1 MHSRPDTIARRV
13 RRAALVTA
21 AASGLAVV
29 MTWPLAR
36 GLGSLGRSTG
46 GGDGLYGVWNVAW
59 VAHALT
65 SNPARLY
72 DANIFYPHRLT
83 LAFSEANIGA
93 GIVAIPAWLATHNP
107 YAAHNLAV
115 LVAFATGVIGM
126 WLLARYL
133 SGDARTAWVAGML
146 FAFCPYLMTHTAHI
160 QLLMCGGLPL
170 AMWLTHRLADAPS
183 SRRGVLLGAALAA
196 QALSC
201 AYYGIFAGLM
211 AGYAVLFLAWARGL
225 WRSLAW
231 WRGVAIAAAVAVL
244 PVLPF
249 FLPYLSIQQDQGFRR
264 TIEDAARYSANAQSY
279 VASPAHAHAWLLTVT
294 AGWPR
299 WSEPL
304 FPGFLAI
311 ILGLAGLLL
320 HARRPRGHAPAP
332 PREAALLYG
341 SLGLLA
347 FWASF
352 GPAAG
357 LYALLFRLPLFSFL
371 RAPSRFGLV
380 VTLSLAAL
388 ASLALPRL
396 LRRVPPPGRTA
407 AAAALM
413 VLAVAELN
421 VLPFPWER
429 AQRIPEPYT
438 QLATLPRGPVA
449 EFPYYGERPVY
460 HLHTQYMLFSTAH
473 WFPLL
478 NGYSDHIPQDF
489 RDTAGPLSTFP
500 SDEAFAVMRHAR
512 VRYIGVHWDMFGPKA
527 QGVRER
533 LQRYL
538 PYLRPVAEDGTMTL
552 YRGAG
557 VPLRVSGWSRTSSRR
572 RPGPSSRRAPRA
584 ARRACGSPRRCRGS
598 ASRSSAFQETGCRR

>member
-13 RRAALVTA
+13 QRAALVTA
-21 AASGLAVV
+21 AALGLAVV

-36 GLGSLGRSTG
+36 GLGNLGRSTG
-46 GGDGLYGVWNVAW
+46 GGDGLYSVWNVAW

-65 SNPARLY
+65 SNPAQLY
-72 DANIFYPHRLT
+72 HANIFYPHRYA

-93 GIVAIPAWLATHNP
+93 GIVAIPAWLATHNA
-107 YAAHNLAV
+107 YAAHNVAV
-115 LVAFATGVIGM
+115 LFAFATGVIGM
-126 WLLARYL
+126 WLLARDL
-133 SGDARTAWVAGML
+133 SGDDRAAWVAGVL
-146 FAFCPYLMTHTAHI
+146 YAFCPYLMTHTAHI
-160 QLLMCGGLPL
+160 QLLMCGGVPL

-183 SRRGVLLGAALAA
+183 PRRGALLGAALAA

-211 AGYAVLFLAWARGL
+211 VGYAVLFFAWTREL
-225 WRSLAW
+225 WRSAAW
-231 WRGVAIAAAVAVL
+231 WRGVAVAAAAAVL

-249 FLPYLSIQQDQGFRR
+249 FLPYLSIQQNQGFRR
-264 TIEDAARYSANAQSY
+264 TIEDAATYSANAQSY
-279 VASPAHAHAWLLTVT
+279 VASPAHAHGWLLAVT

-304 FPGFLAI
+304 FPGFLAVV
-311 ILGLAGLLL
+311 LGLAGIVLF
-320 HARRPRGHAPAP
+320 ARRSHGNGGPA
-332 PREAALLYG
+332 RAHEATLLYG

-357 LYALLFRLPLFSFL
+357 LYALLFKIPLFSFL

-388 ASLALPRL
+388 ASLALQRL
-396 LRRVPPPGRTA
+396 LGCVPPRRRTA
-407 AAAALM
+407 AAAAILL
-413 VLAVAELN
+413 LAVADLN

-429 AQRIPEPYT
+429 AQHIPAAYT
-438 QLATLPRGPVA
+438 QLAKLPRGPVA
-449 EFPYYGERPVY
+449 EFPYYGDRPAY

-478 NGYSDHIPQDF
+478 NGYSDHIPKDF
-489 RDTAGPLSTFP
+489 RDTAGALSTFP

-512 VRYIGVHWDMFGPKA
+512 VRYIGVHWDMFGLTA
-527 QGVRER
+527 EGVRER

-538 PYLRPVAEDGTMTL
+538 PYLRPIAGDATTTL
-552 YRGAG
+552 YEVVGF
-557 VPLRVSGWSRTSSRR
+557 P
-572 RPGPSSRRAPRA
+572 
-584 ARRACGSPRRCRGS
+584 
-598 ASRSSAFQETGCRR
+598 

>member
-1 MHSRPDTIARRV
+1 MDNRPDTIARRV
-13 RRAALVTA
+13 RRAALVAGA
-21 AASGLAVV
+21 AFGLAVL

-46 GGDGLYGVWNVAW
+46 GGDGLFSVWNVAW

-65 SNPARLY
+65 SDPARLY
-72 DANIFYPHRLT
+72 DANIFYPHHMA

-93 GIVAIPAWLATHNP
+93 GIAAIPVWLATHNA
-107 YAAHNLAV
+107 YAAHNSAV
-115 LVAFATGVIGM
+115 LVAFTTALLGM

-133 SGDARTAWVAGML
+133 SGDDRAAGVAAIL

-160 QLLMCGGLPL
+160 QLLMCGGVPL

-183 SRRGVLLGAALAA
+183 ARRGLLLGAALAV

-211 AGYAVLFLAWARGL
+211 VGYAVVFLAWSRAL
-225 WRSLAW
+225 WRSVAY
-231 WRGVAIAAAVAVL
+231 WRAVAIGAAASVL

-249 FLPYLSIQQDQGFRR
+249 FLPYLAIQQEGFRR
-264 TIEDAARYSANAQSY
+264 TLEDAARYSANAQSY
-279 VASPAHAHAWLLTVT
+279 VASPAHAHGWMLRVT

-299 WSEPL
+299 WTEPL
-304 FPGFLAI
+304 FPGFLA
-311 ILGLAGLLL
+311 LAFGLAALLL
-320 HARRPRGHAPAP
+320 VWRRAGPSATAPR
-332 PREAALLYG
+332 REAALLYG
-341 SLGLLA
+341 SLGVLA

-352 GPAAG
+352 GPSAG
-357 LYALLFRLPLFSFL
+357 LYALLFRIPLFSFL

-380 VTLSLAAL
+380 VALALAAL
-388 ASLALPRL
+388 ASLALQRL
-396 LRRVPPPGRTA
+396 LQRAPAGGRAVLA
-407 AAAALM
+407 AGLA

-429 AQRIPEPYT
+429 AQHIPAAYA
-438 QLATLPRGPVA
+438 QLSRLPRGPLA

-489 RDTAGPLSTFP
+489 RDTAGALSTFP
-500 SDEAFAVMRHAR
+500 SNEAFAVMRHAR
-512 VRYIGVHWDMFGPKA
+512 VRYIGVHWDMYGPKLED
-527 QGVRER
+527 VRIR
-533 LQRYL
+533 LERYL
-538 PYLRPVAEDGTMTL
+538 PYLRALAGDDTMTL
-552 YRGAG
+552 YEVIGF
-557 VPLRVSGWSRTSSRR
+557 P
-572 RPGPSSRRAPRA
+572 
-584 ARRACGSPRRCRGS
+584 
-598 ASRSSAFQETGCRR
+598 